1 MPCNVTAINPHCT
14 NLLTDQNLCIGPP
27 GGEATFTTVPGATA
41 TQTAIYAIAT
51 AARPSPVAEGTTTK
65 CGKYY
70 LVQPVSG
77 T

>member
-1 MPCNVTAINPHCT
+1 M
-14 NLLTDQNLCIGPP
+14 
-27 GGEATFTTVPGATA
+27 FTTVPGATA
-41 TQTAIYAIAT
+41 TQTAIYATAT

-77 T
+77 A